1 MLPEDM
7 VDSDTITMFKK
18 HLDRYL
24 KRQDKD
30 MVLMWANGICVDWS
44 KKVSLDVQ
52 TEGPVSV
59 L

>member
-7 VDSDTITMFKK
+7 VDSDTITMFNK